1 MKNNLT
7 ENLNQLGFP
16 VMKKEAKLDANAVLV
31 DVVKSKD
38 MRLWDGFPVMLAN
51 ALKKDLF
58 DFHKTVKYLK
68 NESDK
73 NTFYELTALSLAL
86 YHNLNLEYNWSKELY
101 NFLNSNDKNKYNTY
115 LKKMENSEDLFVAKH
130 KMSSQRLKETFRN
143 YALEEKTKL
152 KELLELKDEYNLE
165 FALSQVF
172 SSKQKDLFYKKL
184 KNEKLTK
191 TEKEYFS
198 RTVKKKLH
206 ALANNELHSLAQK
219 LLQF

>member
-16 VMKKEAKLDANAVLV
+16 VMKKEEKLDVNAVLA

-38 MRLWDGFPVMLAN
+38 MRLWDGFPVMLASGV
-51 ALKKDLF
+51 KKGFF
-58 DFHKTVKYLK
+58 DFQKTVKYLK
-68 NESDK
+68 NKSDK
-73 NTFYELTALSLAL
+73 NIFYELTALSLAL
-86 YHNLNLEYNWSKELY
+86 YRNLNLDNNQSKELY
-101 NFLNSNDKNKYNTY
+101 NSLNLSDKNKYNAY
-115 LKKMENSEDLFVAKH
+115 LEKMKNNEDLFVAKR
-130 KMSSQRLKETFRN
+130 KISSRRLKDTFRN
-143 YALEEKTKL
+143 YAFKEKAKL

-172 SSKQKDLFYKKL
+172 SPKQKDLFYKKL

-198 RTVKKKLH
+198 RTVKKKLM

-219 LLQF
+219 SL

>member
-1 MKNNLT
+1 MENNLA

-16 VMKKEAKLDANAVLV
+16 VMKKEEKLDANAVLA

-38 MRLWDGFPVMLAN
+38 MRLWDGFAVMLAN
-51 ALKKDLF
+51 ALKKGLF
-58 DFHKTVKYLK
+58 DFHKTVKYLE
-68 NESDK
+68 NQSDK

-86 YHNLNLEYNWSKELY
+86 YHYLNLDNNLSKKLY
-101 NFLNSNDKNKYNTY
+101 NFLNTDDKNKYSTY
-115 LKKMENSEDLFVAKH
+115 LKEMEKNEDLYVAEH
-130 KMSSQRLKETFRN
+130 KMSSQRLENTFRN
-143 YALEEKTKL
+143 YAFEEKTKL

-172 SSKQKDLFYKKL
+172 SPKQKDLFYKKL

-198 RTVKKKLH
+198 RTVKKKLL

-219 LLQF
+219 LL

>member
-7 ENLNQLGFP
+7 ESLNQLGFP
-16 VMKKEAKLDANAVLV
+16 VMKKEEKLDANAVLA

-38 MRLWDGFPVMLAN
+38 MRMWDGFPVMLAN
-51 ALKKDLF
+51 ALKKGLF

-68 NESDK
+68 YKSDK
-73 NTFYELTALSLAL
+73 NIFYELIALSLAL
-86 YHNLNLEYNWSKELY
+86 YRNLNLEYDWSKKLY
-101 NFLNSNDKNKYNTY
+101 DLLNLNDKNKYNTY
-115 LKKMENSEDLFVAKH
+115 LEKMKNNEDLFVAKC
-130 KMSSQRLKETFRN
+130 KMSSQRLKDTFRN

-152 KELLELKDEYNLE
+152 KKLLELKDEYNLE

-172 SSKQKDLFYKKL
+172 SPKQKDLFYKKL

-198 RTVKKKLH
+198 RTVKKKLL
-206 ALANNELHSLAQK
+206 ALANNELHSFAQK
-219 LLQF
+219 LL

>member
-16 VMKKEAKLDANAVLV
+16 VMKKEEQLDANSVLA

-38 MRLWDGFPVMLAN
+38 MRLWDGFPVMLAT
-51 ALKKDLF
+51 ALKKGLF
-58 DFHKTVKYLK
+58 DFHKTVKYLNK
-68 NESDK
+68 SDK

-86 YHNLNLEYNWSKELY
+86 YRNLNLDNKQSKELY
-101 NFLNSNDKNKYNTY
+101 NFLNFSGKNKYNTY
-115 LKKMENSEDLFVAKH
+115 LKKMENSEDLFVAKR
-130 KMSSQRLKETFRN
+130 KMSSQRLRDTFRN

-172 SSKQKDLFYKKL
+172 SPKQKDLFYKKL

-198 RTVKKKLH
+198 RTVKKKLL
-206 ALANNELHSLAQK
+206 ALANNELHLLAQK
-219 LLQF
+219 LL

>member
-16 VMKKEAKLDANAVLV
+16 VMKKEEQLDANVVLA

-38 MRLWDGFPVMLAN
+38 MRFWDGFPVMLAN
-51 ALKKDLF
+51 ALKKGLF
-58 DFHKTVKYLK
+58 DFHKTVKYLSK
-68 NESDK
+68 SDR
-73 NTFYELTALSLAL
+73 NTFFELMTLSLAL
-86 YHNLNLEYNWSKELY
+86 YNNLSLEYDWSKKLYSLLNLS
-101 NFLNSNDKNKYNTY
+101 DKDKYKTY
-115 LKKMENSEDLFVAKH
+115 LEKMKNNEDLFVAEH
-130 KMSSQRLKETFRN
+130 KMSSQRLKDTFRN

-172 SSKQKDLFYKKL
+172 SPKQKDLFYKKL

-198 RTVKKKLH
+198 RTVKKKLL

-219 LLQF
+219 LL